1 MDGYRKFLEMR
12 RKIRAERIRM
22 KQEQEMMQRKFWDD
36 LLLYGGSTG
45 AVVVGCLLLWMAVEF
60 IFRYA
65 K

>member
-1 MDGYRKFLEMR
+1 MR
-12 RKIRAERIRM
+12 RKIRADRIRM

-36 LLLYGGSTG
+36 LFLYGGVSTV
-45 AVVVGCLLLWMAVEF
+45 VVVGCLLLYMAVDT